1 MVGRTKVAELTTMNE
16 QYRRQTQAEA
26 APASSSRPTLS
37 FPLGTALLLIVV
49 FCLSGALSCFYHW
62 EKLRPLRRRREGDE
76 EEDASRRDSVS
87 QGVPS
92 PPAKAEVPNQ
102 VRGLRASMGATLSR
116 ILGWYLTVV
125 ASDEQKNSGYT
136 DNKGD

>member
-1 MVGRTKVAELTTMNE
+1 MNE

-37 FPLGTALLLIVV
+37 FPLGTVLLLIVV

>member
-1 MVGRTKVAELTTMNE
+1 MNE